1 MKTSNW
7 KALEK
12 PSADGSSVVVNG
24 ATVLVNSPS
33 PKFVVS
39 SVPGSGDVVRS
50 SVPVV
55 TVAVVVVSV
64 VVVTV
69 VVVAVVVVL
78 VVVVG
83 MLLSPPSHTQHWCLA

>member
-1 MKTSNW
+1 MV
-7 KALEK
+7 LLK
-12 PSADGSSVVVNG
+12 P
-24 ATVLVNSPS
+24 PS

-55 TVAVVVVSV
+55 TVAVVSVVVVSV

-83 MLLSPPSHTQHWCLA
+83 MLLSPPSHTQHWCLALKSPTS